1 MCIGIESFVRN
12 CNVYL
17 YLYPYLFIYMCV
29 LCIYLNQKLYHIVS
43 STTAVLI
50 VCVYWNREF
59 YTSILVYLYTQVYR
73 SIPNVYTSIH
83 LCMYY
88 INVYTW
94 MIPVSYFLFCLIIAL
109 CVLTVLNFLCISFY
123 LYFFFN
129 ISAKCLKWDQSTMAW
144 NLRAICQLSTTVWS
158 ERSNL
163 KQSEAVQW
171 NQNHLHWLTL
181 VTLLILGNNW

>member
-1 MCIGIESFVRN
+1 
-12 CNVYL
+12 
-17 YLYPYLFIYMCV
+17 MCV

-123 LYFFFN
+123 LYFFFQY
-129 ISAKCLKWDQSTMAW
+129 ISEVSKMGSINNGMEFKSH
-144 NLRAICQLSTTVWS
+144 LSTFHDSLEWKIKS
-158 ERSNL
+158 KAIRSCPVKSKSLALANTCNIANTG
-163 KQSEAVQW
+163 KQ
-171 NQNHLHWLTL
+171 L
-181 VTLLILGNNW
+181 VTLYWNCDFGHNCWPPWT